1 MTVPRTGVACLGN
14 RFRGDDGVGLLV
26 ADRLRAAGV
35 DVQECQDE
43 PTRLLDAWRDL
54 DRLVLVDAVRSGAPP
69 GTVHRVDASSGELP
83 RELGLSSSHLFGVAE
98 TIALARALDRLPAH
112 VVVYGVEG
120 EQFGAT
126 STVTPAVSAAI
137 DAVTASV
144 LRELG

>member
-1 MTVPRTGVACLGN
+1 MSAARVGVACLGN
-14 RFRGDDGVGLLV
+14 RFRGDDAVGLLV

-35 DVQECQDE
+35 VVQECQDE
-43 PTRLLDAWRDL
+43 PTRLLDSWREL
-54 DRLVLVDAVRSGAPP
+54 DRLVLVDAVRSGVPP

-98 TIALARALDRLPAH
+98 TIALARALDRLPPQ

-126 STVTPAVSAAI
+126 TEVTPVVAAAVESVAAG
-137 DAVTASV
+137 V

>member
-1 MTVPRTGVACLGN
+1 MSRPKVGVACLGN

-35 DVQECQDE
+35 PVQECQDE
-43 PTRLLDAWRDL
+43 LTRLLDAWSGL
-54 DRLVLVDAVRSGAPP
+54 DRLVLVDAVRSGAPA

-83 RELGLSSSHLFGVAE
+83 HDLRLSSSHLFGIAE
-98 TIALARALDRLPAH
+98 TLALARALDRLPAA

-126 STVTPAVSAAI
+126 TEVTPAVASAVDRVVA
-137 DAVTASV
+137 DV
-144 LRELG
+144 LLELA

>member
-1 MTVPRTGVACLGN
+1 VSGARVGVACLGN

-43 PTRLLDAWRDL
+43 PTRLLDAWREL

-98 TIALARALDRLPAH
+98 TLALARVLDALPAQ
-112 VVVYGVEG
+112 VIVYGIEG
-120 EQFGAT
+120 SAFGA
-126 STVTPAVSAAI
+126 STAVEPVVAA
-137 DAVTASV
+137 AVEPVAAGV
-144 LRELG
+144 LRELA